1 MDDFFL
7 SIWAAI
13 LGGIILGCVLL
24 LTYSAYWG
32 METFRWFV
40 REYAN
45 RTDVM
50 AKSAGLVEV
59 KES

>member
-1 MDDFFL
+1 MDDFWL
-7 SIWAAI
+7 SV
-13 LGGIILGCVLL
+13 LVGIVLGCVLL
-24 LTYSAYWG
+24 LTYSAYWA
-32 METFRWFV
+32 MKTFRWFV